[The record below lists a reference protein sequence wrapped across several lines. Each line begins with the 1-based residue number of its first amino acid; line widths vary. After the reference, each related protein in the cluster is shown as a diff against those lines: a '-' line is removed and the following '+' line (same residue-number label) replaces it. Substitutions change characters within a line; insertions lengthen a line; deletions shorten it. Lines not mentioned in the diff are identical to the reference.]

1 MWENQSDRNPH
12 IYMNICNIDTKSLIE
27 FLINV
32 IVKTILHQD
41 HKQNNLTY
49 HKNTRKKN
57 HICVKITYLN
67 NKKKLCMYFEWKM
80 TKATYFYWME
90 NNKKKKNKGRS
101 RQRLFLFLNL
111 CAYKKINIS
120 KSLFS
125 IYNSNLAKRNLL
137 NSTPAIREIGFLTY
151 VATPQ
156 SYNWTFFL
164 KTIRVKGFI

>member
-1 MWENQSDRNPH
+1 
-12 IYMNICNIDTKSLIE
+12 
-27 FLINV
+27 
-32 IVKTILHQD
+32 
-41 HKQNNLTY
+41 
-49 HKNTRKKN
+49 
-57 HICVKITYLN
+57 
-67 NKKKLCMYFEWKM
+67 
-80 TKATYFYWME
+80 ME